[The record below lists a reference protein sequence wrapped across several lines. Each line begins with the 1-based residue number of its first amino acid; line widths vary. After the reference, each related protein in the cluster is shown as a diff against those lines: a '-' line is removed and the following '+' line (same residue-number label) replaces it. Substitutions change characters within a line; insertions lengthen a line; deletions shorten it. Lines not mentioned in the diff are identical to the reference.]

1 MGPSEVVSC
10 GSLGAPPHVGIPSN
24 VHSVAC
30 IQLLAPCWNGGAT
43 WMSRRFIGGSG
54 MGVVGEWGSQYWGVP
69 GISLDFLEDGQLL
82 LFRTMCEENSEVV

>member
-1 MGPSEVVSC
+1 
-10 GSLGAPPHVGIPSN
+10 
-24 VHSVAC
+24 
-30 IQLLAPCWNGGAT
+30 
-43 WMSRRFIGGSG
+43 